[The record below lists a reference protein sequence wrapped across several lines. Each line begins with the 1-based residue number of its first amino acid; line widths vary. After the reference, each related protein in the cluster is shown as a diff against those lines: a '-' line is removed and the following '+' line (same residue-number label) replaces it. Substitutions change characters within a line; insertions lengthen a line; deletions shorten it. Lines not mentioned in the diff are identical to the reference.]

1 MKHKFFE
8 KVLSLFPLK
17 NNIIFESN
25 PDYSCNTFPVFC
37 ELKCRLP
44 KYKFVWYTKKSTPM
58 VNGVDDVVYN
68 DDKGVFNRMKLL
80 YYKWFSKV
88 LICSNIGI
96 KKQRKD
102 QLSICLTHGSVT
114 KRTKGMY
121 EPGVFVDYISVQSHF
136 FDKLTEEEC
145 GASPNKFIYLGFPRC
160 DYFFEKNDAVCKQLE
175 KIGVKGKYIVWL
187 PTFRKQTISGR
198 DAHSKQFESMGIPL
212 VYSEQMLKELDDF
225 LVKKDIYIC
234 YKPHPVYEIPTKTC
248 EGLRNMRIIR
258 DNDLQSI
265 GIQLYQLLA
274 YSEAL
279 ITDYSSVYFDY
290 LLLDRPMATTLDD
303 VDCWK
308 KGNGFA
314 FDLEKLYAETNESLY
329 SLDDLFRFIDEV
341 VIQGKDTHEEARLR
355 MRDLTNIHKDGN
367 SAKRV
372 AGFIVERL
380 KVS

>member
-1 MKHKFFE
+1 
-8 KVLSLFPLK
+8 
-17 NNIIFESN
+17 
-25 PDYSCNTFPVFC
+25 
-37 ELKCRLP
+37 
-44 KYKFVWYTKKSTPM
+44 
-58 VNGVDDVVYN
+58 
-68 DDKGVFNRMKLL
+68 
-80 YYKWFSKV
+80 
-88 LICSNIGI
+88 
-96 KKQRKD
+96 
-102 QLSICLTHGSVT
+102 
-114 KRTKGMY
+114 
-121 EPGVFVDYISVQSHF
+121 
-136 FDKLTEEEC
+136 
-145 GASPNKFIYLGFPRC
+145 
-160 DYFFEKNDAVCKQLE
+160 
-175 KIGVKGKYIVWL
+175 
-187 PTFRKQTISGR
+187 
-198 DAHSKQFESMGIPL
+198 
-212 VYSEQMLKELDDF
+212 
-225 LVKKDIYIC
+225 
-234 YKPHPVYEIPTKTC
+234 
-248 EGLRNMRIIR
+248 MRIIR
-258 DNDLQSI
+258 DSDLQSI